1 MDSAEK
7 PKQAPM
13 RRRRQS
19 GVLWLVKTSLIVVA
33 CMMGGGGLGASH
45 WYFAERPKS
54 AEARAASDADGAA
67 SETGGTPS
75 VSSRAMTAPDESR
88 PRLARKAVKS
98 W

>member
-1 MDSAEK
+1 MDSAER

-19 GVLWLVKTSLIVVA
+19 GALWLAKTSLIVVA
-33 CMMGGGGLGASH
+33 CMTAGGGLGASH

-54 AEARAASDADGAA
+54 VEARSASGTDGAP
-67 SETGGTPS
+67 SETGETSGA
-75 VSSRAMTAPDESR
+75 SSRAMTAPDESR